1 MFVRIL
7 HICLCGPVTDNWSY
21 QDNYLP
27 KYHKRIGFDVS
38 VIASKWIYDDNGA
51 INKDLR
57 DVYDNEYGIKT
68 IRIENKGNSNIFSKF
83 KRYKSL
89 YQSIENEKPDII
101 FLHGTQFLDICEIK
115 KYIKKYSNVVLYV
128 DNHADFSNSATNWIS
143 KNILH
148 KIVWKKCA
156 KLIEPYTT
164 KFYGVLPARVDFLA
178 DVYGLPKE
186 KIELLVMG
194 ADDDKVKEAYELN
207 ARKDIREK
215 YNISEEDFV
224 VMTGGK
230 IDLFKTQ
237 TLLLMQAVKKI
248 NNSKI
253 KLIVF
258 GPVVPEL
265 KDKIN
270 SLADGDFVHYIGKI
284 DAKDSCKYFSACD
297 LAVFPGRHSVFWEE
311 VAGMGIPMVCKY
323 WDGTTH
329 VDVGGNVKF
338 LYNDSVEEIE
348 SVIKDIALNPEKYSE
363 MKKIAETKGR
373 DCFMYSEIAKRS
385 LEIK

>member
-128 DNHADFSNSATNWIS
+128 DNHADFSNSARNWVT
-143 KNILH
+143 KNIL
-148 KIVWKKCA
+148 
-156 KLIEPYTT
+156 Y
-164 KFYGVLPARVDFLA
+164 
-178 DVYGLPKE
+178 
-186 KIELLVMG
+186 LL
-194 ADDDKVKEAYELN
+194 
-207 ARKDIREK
+207 
-215 YNISEEDFV
+215 
-224 VMTGGK
+224 
-230 IDLFKTQ
+230 
-237 TLLLMQAVKKI
+237 
-248 NNSKI
+248 
-253 KLIVF
+253 
-258 GPVVPEL
+258 
-265 KDKIN
+265 
-270 SLADGDFVHYIGKI
+270 
-284 DAKDSCKYFSACD
+284 
-297 LAVFPGRHSVFWEE
+297 
-311 VAGMGIPMVCKY
+311 
-323 WDGTTH
+323 
-329 VDVGGNVKF
+329 
-338 LYNDSVEEIE
+338 
-348 SVIKDIALNPEKYSE
+348 
-363 MKKIAETKGR
+363 
-373 DCFMYSEIAKRS
+373 
-385 LEIK
+385 